1 MMNIEQRMLELQIQL
16 PQPWQLPVGVKIP
29 APIIRIHRQRVM
41 VSGHVPLDQN
51 GHVTGPFGKV
61 GDSVSLEA
69 AQTAASLTMLAILAS
84 LKKELGELDR
94 IVAWIRIFGLVNS
107 APNFVDFPSVM
118 NPASQ
123 LVQDI
128 FGSEIGAHSRI
139 AVGVAGLPWHVP
151 VEIEAELEIR

>member
-1 MMNIEQRMLELQIQL
+1 MNIEQRLSQLQIQL
-16 PQPWQLPVGVKIP
+16 PQPWQLPVKIP
-29 APIIRIHRQRVM
+29 APIIRIHGHRLM

-51 GHVTGPFGKV
+51 GQVTGPFGKV
-61 GDSVSLEA
+61 GDSVSLEE
-69 AQTAASLTMLAILAS
+69 AQKASYLTMLAILAS
-84 LKKELGELDR
+84 LKKELGDFDR

-107 APNFVDFPSVM
+107 APNFADFPSVI

-139 AVGVAGLPWHVP
+139 AIGVAGLPWHVP
-151 VEIEAELEIR
+151 VEIEAELEIK